1 MNNLKNKLSDEIQ
14 NQPSCLDDVS
24 GSVFDIK
31 SEVIFNGIT
40 YNQHIG
46 FDGLLFYCK
55 QIKK

>member
-1 MNNLKNKLSDEIQ
+1 MESTNQNNTTETQ
-14 NQPSCLDDVS
+14 SCKGGVS

>member
-1 MNNLKNKLSDEIQ
+1 MNEKEQKLNNAENPKLEDIS
-14 NQPSCLDDVS
+14 NVS
-24 GSVFDIK
+24 VSVFDIK

>member
-1 MNNLKNKLSDEIQ
+1 MNKEEQKLNNAENPKLDISD
-14 NQPSCLDDVS
+14 
-24 GSVFDIK
+24 VFNIK

>member
-1 MNNLKNKLSDEIQ
+1 MKLEVQYSDKQQKPQLNI
-14 NQPSCLDDVS
+14 LAVS
-24 GSVFDIK
+24 GSVFDVK

-40 YNQHIG
+40 YKQHIG